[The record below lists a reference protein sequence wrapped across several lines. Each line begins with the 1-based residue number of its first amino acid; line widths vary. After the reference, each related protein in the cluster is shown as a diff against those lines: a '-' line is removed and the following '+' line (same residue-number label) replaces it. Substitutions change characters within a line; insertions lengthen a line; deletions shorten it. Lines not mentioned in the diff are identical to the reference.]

1 MKTTA
6 LVLLVCLPV
15 TMAMA
20 DSASISFSELT
31 GSYEISSNVAP
42 NFDYPNVRTVDFT
55 IPDHITSI
63 DQMQLVLSGEWF
75 MGEITCDDGSGP
87 DVSPI
92 APGLSVF
99 LTSPAFPGDFFHA
112 TIQPEGG
119 SFTELTATFESCCP
133 PGTLDLDQ
141 LIGAEIHAEL
151 FMDLILIG
159 ICSLTT
165 DSYGTIDDVRFE
177 ILGTVPVENTTLS
190 EVKSLYR

>member
-1 MKTTA
+1 MKTFA
-6 LVLLVCLPV
+6 LILLVCLPL

-20 DSASISFSELT
+20 DSATLSFPELT
-31 GSYEISSNVAP
+31 GGYEISPNVAP
-42 NFDYPNVRTVDFT
+42 NFDYPAVRMVDFT
-55 IPDHITSI
+55 IPDSITSI
-63 DQMQLVLSGEWF
+63 DQVQLVMSGEWV

-87 DVSPI
+87 QVSSI

-99 LTSPAFPGDFFHA
+99 MTSPAFPGDFFHA
-112 TIQPEGG
+112 SINPEGG
-119 SFTELTATFESCCP
+119 SFTEQTATLESCCP

-165 DSYGTIDDVRFE
+165 DSYGTISDVRLE
-177 ILGTVPVENTTLS
+177 ILGTVPVESTSLS